1 MKTLEEVKAHLLE
14 VGYRND
20 EIPIIEGFLFGKGL
34 YEGEEFEIEYIDGD
48 HDFYDFKDW
57 FEGKEQPKS
66 KVDWNDFSIGDFIHV
81 EKDMDVLLLSDIYNG
96 KFVGTTG
103 NIIHQFN
110 ITEESRP
117 CDEDEMRK
125 VIAKLQNNGIDFRFG
140 TDELVPCGF
149 KGKFETCKLKED
161 VKELREELKKN
172 YDEFCEL
179 VNTIDDKNPLKSFS
193 LELKSMLDAAINN
206 TLKEDEEEVDI
217 DKLEIESKQAIE
229 NIIANLISGE
239 MDELE
244 REKIIDAL
252 KVLIELGETYE

>member
-34 YEGEEFEIEYIDGD
+34 CEGEEFEVEFIVGD
-48 HDFYDFKDW
+48 NNFFDFKDW
-57 FEGKEQPKS
+57 FYGKEQQKS
-66 KVDWNDFSIGDFIHV
+66 KIDWDDFSIGDFIHV
-81 EKDMDVLLLSDIYNG
+81 EKDMDALLLSDIYNG

-110 ITEESRP
+110 VTEESRP
-117 CDEDEMRK
+117 CDEDEMSK

-193 LELKSMLDAAINN
+193 LELKAMLDAAINN

-229 NIIANLISGE
+229 NIIANLLSGE

>member
-48 HDFYDFKDW
+48 NDFYDFKDW

-66 KVDWNDFSIGDFIHV
+66 KIDWNDFSIGDFIHV

-117 CDEDEMRK
+117 CDEDEMGK

-140 TDELVPCGF
+140 TNELVPCGF

>member
-66 KVDWNDFSIGDFIHV
+66 KIDWNDFSIGDFIHV
-81 EKDMDVLLLSDIYNG
+81 EKDMDALLLSDIYNG

-103 NIIHQFN
+103 NIIHQFKV
-110 ITEESRP
+110 TEESRP
-117 CDEDEMRK
+117 CYEDEMGK
-125 VIAKLQNNGIDFRFG
+125 VLDKLENNGVDFRYA
-140 TDELVPCGF
+140 TNELVPCGVRSEVE
-149 KGKFETCKLKED
+149 KNKLKENIS
-161 VKELREELKKN
+161 KTREELKKN

-179 VNTIDDKNPLKSFS
+179 VNIIDDKSPLKSFS
-193 LELKSMLDAAINN
+193 LELKAMLDDVIND

-229 NIIANLISGE
+229 NIIANLLSGE

>member
-20 EIPIIEGFLFGKGL
+20 EIPVIEGFLFGKGL
-34 YEGEEFEIEYIDGD
+34 CEGEEFEVEFIVGD
-48 HDFYDFKDW
+48 NNFFDFKDW
-57 FEGKEQPKS
+57 FDGNENPKS
-66 KVDWNDFSIGDFIHV
+66 KIDWEDFSIGDFIHV

-110 ITEESRP
+110 VTEESRP
-117 CDEDEMRK
+117 CDEDEIGN
-125 VIAKLQNNGIDFRFG
+125 VIKKLENNGIDFRFV
-140 TDELVPCGF
+140 TDELVPCGVRSEVE
-149 KGKFETCKLKED
+149 KNKLKENIS
-161 VKELREELKKN
+161 KTREELKKN

-193 LELKSMLDAAINN
+193 LELKSMLDSAINN

-229 NIIANLISGE
+229 NIIANLLSGE
-239 MDELE
+239 MSKLE
-244 REKIIDAL
+244 REKIIDTL